1 MERIYKA
8 LGIKEMKINQF
19 NGNEQSDLGKLLP
32 TLGLINTLGAA
43 NKWFCLL
50 WFNFLRGFSL
60 F

>member
-43 NKWFCLL
+43 NK
-50 WFNFLRGFSL
+50 
-60 F
+60 